1 MKKFGGFLLI
11 LLGTGLIVWG
21 AWAAGAWSSIP
32 ISVIAII
39 CGVFG
44 VAFILK
50 GRKLYLANGESPKA
64 KKVAGRVL
72 IIIGL
77 GLAVFGILWYIS
89 EGRSSY
95 STAGDWNLV
104 LASLAAAFGF
114 LIAGAAK
121 SHAAKKGAR
130 QATVNSAT
138 APARTNA
145 ASSQPPMP
153 TPSPQPKMMI
163 CKECGKKYPLNQ
175 VYCEECGSLLK
186 ES

>member
-1 MKKFGGFLLI
+1 MKKIGGFLLI
-11 LLGTGLIVWG
+11 LLGTGLIIGG
-21 AWAAGAWSSIP
+21 AWAAGDWSLMTFN
-32 ISVIAII
+32 VIAIV

-72 IIIGL
+72 TIIGL
-77 GLAVFGILWYIS
+77 GLAVFGALWYVS
-89 EGRSSY
+89 EDYSY
-95 STAGDWNLV
+95 AWNRNLI
-104 LASLAAAFGF
+104 LASLAGALGF

-121 SHAAKKGAR
+121 SHAAKKEAR
-130 QATVNSAT
+130 QAVANSAT

-145 ASSQPPMP
+145 ASSQPKMS
-153 TPSPQPKMMI
+153 TPPPQPKMMI